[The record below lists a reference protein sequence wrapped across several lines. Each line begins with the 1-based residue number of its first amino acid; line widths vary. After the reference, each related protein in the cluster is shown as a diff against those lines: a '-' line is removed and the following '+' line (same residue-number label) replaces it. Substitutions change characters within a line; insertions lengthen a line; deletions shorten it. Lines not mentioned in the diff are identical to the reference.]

1 MAINNYKCDVCGKSA
16 ICKNKSKLDKFSSE
30 AKNDLGIEITF
41 VGCDYLDET
50 SSDSVGYDVYED
62 EEV

>member
-1 MAINNYKCDVCGKSA
+1 MINNYKCDVCGKSA

-30 AKNDLGIEITF
+30 AKTDLGIEITF

-50 SSDSVGYDVYED
+50 SSD
-62 EEV
+62 